1 MKRGGAA
8 RVGCESKSWTC
19 ADAGSLSSLGVVG
32 GGRAGG
38 GDLTRGGAGSGSKAC
53 AGEDDAAVDD
63 VAVEDDD
70 VADVL
75 TFETGGGGRMG
86 FLTSAAGAPTSLAGG
101 VALLATVSVLDGCGS
116 ILGIETSD
124 FGTGIL
130 VGVGRTSAG
139 SNGGST
145 FGSTSG
151 SV

>member
-19 ADAGSLSSLGVVG
+19 VDAGSLSSLGVVG

-63 VAVEDDD
+63 VA
-70 VADVL
+70 DVL
-75 TFETGGGGRMG
+75 TFETGGGGRIG

-101 VALLATVSVLDGCGS
+101 VALLATVSILDGCGS